1 MNGIEIET
9 LMNTKKCWYCGNN
22 KPAIGNQRKNGKSFQ
37 NYSNGNNDWK
47 NESVRKYCKK
57 CFKTVK
63 EMETRCYFDTYNCES
78 GSEEEMKQIK
88 ENKERHK
95 KYLDF
100 KMNKVQEQI
109 DERNQKKLS
118 KKTKSKKTN

>member
-22 KPAIGNQRKNGKSFQ
+22 KPAIGKQRKNGKSFQ
-37 NYSNGNNDWK
+37 NNSNGSNDWK
-47 NESVRKYCKK
+47 KESVRKYCKK

-63 EMETRCYFDTYNCES
+63 ERETRCYYDTYQCES

-88 ENKERHK
+88 ENIQRHK
-95 KYLDF
+95 TYLDF

-109 DERNQKKLS
+109 DERNDKKHS
-118 KKTKSKKTN
+118 KKTKSN